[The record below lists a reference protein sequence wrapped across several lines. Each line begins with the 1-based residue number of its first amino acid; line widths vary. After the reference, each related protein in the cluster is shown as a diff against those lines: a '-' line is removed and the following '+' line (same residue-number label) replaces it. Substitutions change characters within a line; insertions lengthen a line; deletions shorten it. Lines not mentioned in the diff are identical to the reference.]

1 MESFIDIALW
11 VAMGM
16 VVFAALASII
26 MPIVNSLSHPKTL
39 IKSGV
44 GILVLGVIFLVCWGI
59 AGDEVSRRFVDAGLT
74 ASTSKL
80 SGGLLMTMYTL
91 FVIALVG
98 IVFSEI
104 NKALK

>member
-11 VAMGM
+11 VAFGM
-16 VVFAALASII
+16 VAVAALAAIV
-26 MPIVNSLSHPKTL
+26 MPIINSLSHPKTL

-44 GILVLGVIFLVCWGI
+44 GILVLGVIFLICWGI
-59 AGDEVSRRFVDAGLT
+59 AGDEVSKRFVEAGLT
-74 ASTSKL
+74 EATSKF
-80 SGGLLMTMYTL
+80 SGGLLMTMYVL
-91 FVIALVG
+91 FVIAIVG

>member
-1 MESFIDIALW
+1 MESFVNIGIWLAFI
-11 VAMGM
+11 M
-16 VVFAALASII
+16 VGLAALLSIV
-26 MPIVNSLSHPKTL
+26 MPIINSLSHPKTL

-44 GILVLGVIFLVCWGI
+44 GLLVIGVIFFICWAI
-59 AGDEVSRRFVDAGLT
+59 AGDEVSRRFVDEGLT
-74 ASTSKL
+74 ASTSKF

-91 FVIALVG
+91 FIVAIVG

>member
-16 VVFAALASII
+16 VAVAALASIL
-26 MPIVNSLSHPKTL
+26 MPIINSLSHPKTL
-39 IKSGV
+39 VKSAI
-44 GILVLGVIFLVCWGI
+44 GIAALVVIFIICWAI
-59 AGDEVSRRFVDAGLT
+59 AGDEVSKRFVEEGLT
-74 ASTSKL
+74 STTSKF

-91 FVIALVG
+91 FVVAIIG